1 MKLLITIFAFFL
13 SISLTAQSMM
23 MNFNKVHLGDQTEAY
38 EMFEEFF
45 IPQYDALVDEG
56 KLINFGMLGHG
67 WGDEWNLNY
76 FMTAKNQDELIKAFG
91 KGFSEAI
98 KTMGPEKW
106 KKMKG
111 MIMEHKDNLYDVR
124 HYHDKK

>member
-1 MKLLITIFAFFL
+1 MADDDTTNE
-13 SISLTAQSMM
+13 LTTDQDADDNLEGSESE
-23 MNFNKVHLGDQTEAY
+23 GDESSEVRAGD
-38 EMFEEFF
+38 
-45 IPQYDALVDEG
+45 DALVDEG

-98 KTMGPEKW
+98 KAMGPEKW

>member
-1 MKLLITIFAFFL
+1 
-13 SISLTAQSMM
+13 
-23 MNFNKVHLGDQTEAY
+23 
-38 EMFEEFF
+38 MFEEFF
-45 IPQYDALVDEG
+45 IPQYDALVDDG

-111 MIMEHKDNLYDVR
+111 MIMEHKDKLYDVR
-124 HYHDKK
+124 HYHDKKWFNKKASHSEVFLFKETLFFYKILHLF